1 MEFQDDE
8 FYLTTSKILVLEQF
22 CTSVVSLLCEKDQRE
37 QMRELSDPV
46 NFKSIISRM
55 WLLLF
60 DLYTAQAAN
69 LYGFFTLRKIFLEE
83 CIMHKIKTEQFEKI
97 IENQGRTQQ
106 KLWEAFKDSEDA
118 VLMPEPVELSFKQ
131 RIEKIL
137 DCELVK
143 YKERDLDSYCVVFLT
158 RLAQMYS

>member
-1 MEFQDDE
+1 MEFRDDE

-60 DLYTAQAAN
+60 DLYTAQAAS
-69 LYGFFTLRKIFLEE
+69 LYGFFSLRKIFLKERT
-83 CIMHKIKTEQFEKI
+83 MHKIKTEQF
-97 IENQGRTQQ
+97 
-106 KLWEAFKDSEDA
+106 
-118 VLMPEPVELSFKQ
+118 
-131 RIEKIL
+131 
-137 DCELVK
+137 
-143 YKERDLDSYCVVFLT
+143 
-158 RLAQMYS
+158 